1 MSGRHPNRKRQ
12 LVPIQYATMAIAGTP
27 DGKQKYAP
35 EMAAVYLRLV
45 YLNNDSSETSVTVT
59 LKGQCQMADTPYRE
73 LVSADKKQT
82 VLRFMCRD
90 AANFDM
96 ELYK

>member
-1 MSGRHPNRKRQ
+1 MSGRHPNGKRQ

-27 DGKQKYAP
+27 DGKQKYDP
-35 EMAAVYLRLV
+35 EMAVVYLRLV

-59 LKGQCQMADTPYRE
+59 LKGQWQMADTPYRE

-90 AANFDM
+90 AANFDV
-96 ELYK
+96 ELHK